1 MNEFANVYKYVAFIS
16 YQRKDEEWAQ
26 WFHHQL
32 EHYHL
37 PTDIDCEESVSENGS
52 LSNQITELRPMF
64 LDDAELAGGNLVD
77 SLDSSLNN
85 SRFLIVLCSPNSAK
99 SEWVNLEVQTFIDN
113 GRISSIIPVIIDGT
127 PYSDDCEV
135 ECFVPALKKL
145 KGTNREL
152 LGISAKAGKEMA
164 SVKIVAQILGVSF
177 DSLWNRYEREK
188 EQERKKLIEER
199 RKLQCL
205 ESRYL
210 AEKGRVAT
218 SNDNNL
224 LAIKLA
230 LRALPEDIYNIEDR
244 PFVDEASDMLY
255 HALQSNNTIIKQ
267 DISGI
272 VFDAAFN
279 PFSNIVAACGD
290 AINLWDVATGR
301 KIKEIPCKYKKH
313 ICYSPDGK
321 KILATGH
328 KDLYLYDIENNTGIK
343 SEHQESALC
352 YAEFNHNGTLIAK
365 VCQNEIILYDAESLN
380 ELRRCT
386 GHTDWVMCVAFTSD
400 GLGLISGC
408 RDKTLKIWNIATGEC
423 VSTSELEDIPMSIAI
438 RGTKMLVAY
447 AGGYIMLLDFS
458 IDTQPKVFAGHSD
471 VVKSAKFSHDAKM
484 IISVS
489 ADKTIKL
496 WDVETC
502 ECMKTITH
510 DLCKYAMQCAS
521 LSPMGRYI
529 VSSDS
534 VMKITDLYG
543 EDYLGLRNQIIDTEN
558 FSAPNIA
565 FSSDAKNLFYCTRTR
580 DSNAIEYYKWDL
592 ANDQAEKYCIN
603 ADRPSIDTSNSVIQS
618 IAGMVYD
625 IYMTPDN
632 RYMLMDIY
640 SDDMYVIEIS
650 SGKLI
655 KTINIGGET
664 HRKIFQG
671 GKPGELL
678 VRVGGELYLFDTITF
693 ESTKLLNIDDYMMN
707 DQLDISAD
715 NKGNIY
721 IMESSISL
729 FDPKD
734 ITVFVYNIAT
744 KKMIKTFKHPRSEDV
759 SDNSSSIFCPRV
771 LSPDGKFLL
780 LNNKLWDIESETYVI
795 NLDTYDRKIRSA
807 TFSPDGKYLL
817 TSCDDY
823 ATLWDL
829 KTGQYFYSISH
840 EIKNDC
846 RVIFSPDGSKCAF
859 STRDGHIKVWDFI
872 PPQHLIDKV
881 RKQYAGVELS
891 ASEKRALHLE

>member
-1 MNEFANVYKYVAFIS
+1 MKNFANDFKYVAFIS

-37 PTDIDCEESVSENGS
+37 PTDIDYDKSESDN
-52 LSNQITELRPMF
+52 LRNQLTELRPMF
-64 LDDAELAGGNLVD
+64 LDDAELAGGSLAD
-77 SLDSSLNN
+77 SIDSSLNN

-99 SEWVNLEVQTFIDN
+99 SEWVNIEVQTFIDN
-113 GRISSIIPVIIDGT
+113 GRISSIIPVILDGT
-127 PYSDDCEV
+127 PYSDDSDV

-145 KGTNREL
+145 KGTSQEL
-152 LGISAKAGKEMA
+152 LGINAKAGKEIA

-177 DSLWNRYEREK
+177 DTLWNRYEREK
-188 EQERKKLIEER
+188 ELERKKLIEER
-199 RKLQCL
+199 RRLQRL

-210 AEKGRVAT
+210 AEKGRVAI
-218 SNDNNL
+218 SNDNNQ

-230 LRALPEDIYNIEDR
+230 LRALPEDIYNVEDR
-244 PFVDEASDMLY
+244 PFVDEACDMLY
-255 HALQSNNTIIKQ
+255 SALQSNNVIIST
-267 DISGI
+267 DISGT
-272 VFDAAFN
+272 VFDAAFH
-279 PFSNIVAACGD
+279 PCSNIVATCGD

-301 KIKEIPCKYKKH
+301 KIKEIPCKYKYH

-321 KILATGH
+321 KILTTGH
-328 KDLYLYDIENNTGIK
+328 KDLYLYDVENNTGIK
-343 SEHQESALC
+343 SEHKESALC
-352 YAEFNHNGTLIAK
+352 HAEFNHNGTLIAK

-386 GHTDWVMCVAFTSD
+386 GHTDWVMCVAFTAD
-400 GLGLISGC
+400 GLGLISGS

-423 VSTSELEDIPMSIAI
+423 VSTSELEDIPMSIAL
-438 RGTKMLVAY
+438 RGSKMLVAY
-447 AGGYIMLLDFS
+447 AGGYIMLYDFS
-458 IDTQPKVFAGHSD
+458 TDAQPKIFTGHSD
-471 VVKSAKFSHDAKM
+471 VVKSVKFTHDAKM

-510 DLCKYAMQCAS
+510 DLCRYAMQCAS

-534 VMKITDLYG
+534 VMKITDLYD
-543 EDYLGLRNQIIDTEN
+543 EDFLEVRNQIIDTEN

-565 FSSDAKNLFYCTRTR
+565 FTSDAKNLFYCAKTR

-603 ADRPSIDTSNSVIQS
+603 ADRPSIDTSTHSVLQS
-618 IAGMVYD
+618 IAGMVRN
-625 IYMTPDN
+625 IYITPDN
-632 RYMLMDIY
+632 QYMLMDIY
-640 SDDMYVIEIS
+640 SDDIYVVEIS
-650 SGKLI
+650 SGKLV
-655 KTINIGGET
+655 KTINIGGVT

-671 GKPGELL
+671 GKPNELL
-678 VRVGGELYLFDTITF
+678 VRVGGELYLLDTLTF
-693 ESTKLLNIDDYMMN
+693 VSSKLFNIDEFVN
-707 DQLDISAD
+707 DQFDISAD

-721 IMESSISL
+721 IMKPSISL
-729 FDPKD
+729 FNSDD
-734 ITVFVYNIAT
+734 ITVFVYNMFS
-744 KKMIKTFKHPRSEDV
+744 KKMIKTFKHPKSEDI
-759 SDNSSSIFCPRV
+759 SDNSSDIFCPRV

-780 LNNKLWDIESETYVI
+780 LNNKLWDIESENYFL

-807 TFSPDGKYLL
+807 TFSPDGKYML

-846 RVIFSPDGSKCAF
+846 HVIFSPDGSKCAF
-859 STRDGHIKVWDFI
+859 STRDGQIKVWDFV

-881 RKQYAGVELS
+881 RKRYAGIELS
-891 ASEKRALHLE
+891 ESEKKSLHLE